1 MDFSGIEVGTRR
13 ASTVSGLGGFSQSQS
28 LSHPNGAAHTS
39 NNIANTERR
48 RSSILSLANHDVR
61 RRSSAIN
68 LNFDNRK
75 GSANAVDEPI
85 LLCKEKNSY
94 LFFSMTSDGM
104 LNYKV
109 AGKVQGSMSQY
120 LVDPTLFNQDGA
132 PIVVLSSPAS
142 GTGLA
147 PQTYSRLLLPIFKHF
162 KVPHSH
168 IVLKDKHT
176 ATFLASNGQF
186 TPDTI
191 FVLLGGDG
199 VVHEVI
205 NGLSHN
211 PHFERTNTPIKLCP
225 IPTGS
230 GNGLASSLKIGSIA
244 QGIRAIFKNNFQPL
258 PLMSV
263 SISDHEVIYAAVVVS
278 FGLHAA
284 LVRDCASQ
292 ANKERY
298 GNDRFKEVAK
308 KHLYPSPYLYSG
320 DLVLNGAAR
329 FPNFAGPESTLTVG
343 EGKHSYCLIT
353 RCSNLEQDWKIAPL
367 ANPIVD
373 NGKLDIV
380 RMGALSGA
388 ELGSVLMDAYRSGS
402 QINRKAFE
410 YYRAS
415 GAGLKITE
423 TNQDMAVLCID
434 GVIIELEHDDEITI
448 NVCQTIGAQQTKV
461 LVQKL

>member
-1 MDFSGIEVGTRR
+1 MDFAGLEVGTRR
-13 ASTVSGLGGFSQSQS
+13 ASTVSGLGGFSQSHS
-28 LSHPNGAAHTS
+28 LSHPNGTPR
-39 NNIANTERR
+39 TTGVVTPERR

-68 LNFDNRK
+68 LNFDSRK
-75 GSANAVDEPI
+75 GASNTVDEPI
-85 LLCKEKNSY
+85 LLCKEKDAY
-94 LFFSMTSDGM
+94 LFFCMTSDGM

-109 AGKVQGSMSQY
+109 AGKVQGSMSKY
-120 LVDPTLFNQDGA
+120 LVNPSQFNQEGA

-142 GTGLA
+142 GSGLA
-147 PQTYSRLLLPIFKHF
+147 PQTYTRLILPIFKHF
-162 KVPHSH
+162 KVAHSH

-176 ATFLASNGQF
+176 ASYLASNGQF
-186 TPDTI
+186 TSDTI
-191 FVLLGGDG
+191 FILIGGDG
-199 VVHEVI
+199 VIHEVI

-211 PHFERTNTPIKLCP
+211 PHFEESNTPIKLCP

-263 SISDHEVIYAAVVVS
+263 SISDHEMIYAAVVVS
-278 FGLHAA
+278 YGLHAA

-292 ANKERY
+292 ANKERH

-320 DLVLNGAAR
+320 DLVITEASQ
-329 FPNFAGPESTLTVG
+329 FPDFAERGSTLTVG
-343 EGKHSYCLIT
+343 GGKHSYCLIT
-353 RCSNLEQDWKIAPL
+353 RCSNLELDWKIAPM

-388 ELGSVLMDAYRSGS
+388 ELGSVLMDAYKSGS
-402 QINRKAFE
+402 QINRKSFE

-423 TNQDMAVLCID
+423 TNPDMTVLCID
-434 GVIIELEHDDEITI
+434 GVILELEHDDEVTV
-448 NVCQTIGAQQTKV
+448 NVCQSVGAQRTRV
-461 LVQKL
+461 MVQKL